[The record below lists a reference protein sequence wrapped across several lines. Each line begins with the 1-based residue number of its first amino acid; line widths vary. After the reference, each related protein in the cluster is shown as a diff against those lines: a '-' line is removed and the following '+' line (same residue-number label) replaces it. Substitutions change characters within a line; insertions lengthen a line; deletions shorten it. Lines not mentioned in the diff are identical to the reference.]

1 MTTPARPSTS
11 KQTASKAG
19 STSAGHTAGTSG
31 ANSAGAKSADKSA
44 DKSAATS
51 SAKAAKD
58 AKPARAAAY
67 EVRQSPVHGK
77 GVFALRPI
85 AAGERI
91 IEYRGER
98 ITWDDATRRAA
109 ERGGPINHTFY
120 FSLADGNVIDGG
132 RRGNDARWINHACEP
147 NCEAYEDD
155 GRVYI
160 HALRDIDAGEELN
173 YNYALIYDERHTPAL
188 KRLFACRCGTPAC
201 TGTMLAPKKRSRKAA
216 GASA

>member
-1 MTTPARPSTS
+1 MTPAARSDSSTPYSDKTGAAAHAADAPESGGKAARP
-11 KQTASKAG
+11 
-19 STSAGHTAGTSG
+19 
-31 ANSAGAKSADKSA
+31 
-44 DKSAATS
+44 AATKPAAR
-51 SAKAAKD
+51 SAPRA
-58 AKPARAAAY
+58 ARAASY
-67 EVRQSPVHGK
+67 EVRESPIHGK
-77 GVFALRPI
+77 GVFALRAI
-85 AAGERI
+85 GAGERI

-98 ITWDDATRRAA
+98 ITWDDATDRAA
-109 ERGGPINHTFY
+109 ARGGPINHTFY

-216 GASA
+216 GAPG

>member
-1 MTTPARPSTS
+1 MST
-11 KQTASKAG
+11 
-19 STSAGHTAGTSG
+19 
-31 ANSAGAKSADKSA
+31 AK
-44 DKSAATS
+44 
-51 SAKAAKD
+51 
-58 AKPARAAAY
+58 KPAAPKAPAY
-67 EVRQSPVHGK
+67 EVRKSPVHGN

-98 ITWDDATRRAA
+98 ISWDAATERAA
-109 ERGGPINHTFY
+109 ERGGPVNHTFY

-147 NCEAYEDD
+147 NCEAYEED

-201 TGTMLAPKKRSRKAA
+201 SGTMLAPKRRAKTKKPAAA
-216 GASA
+216 GA

>member
-1 MTTPARPSTS
+1 MTTPVRPSTS
-11 KQTASKAG
+11 KQTESKAG
-19 STSAGHTAGTSG
+19 RTAAGNTAGKS
-31 ANSAGAKSADKSA
+31 GAKSAARPAARSAPKSA
-44 DKSAATS
+44 
-51 SAKAAKD
+51 

-67 EVRQSPVHGK
+67 EVRQSPVHGR

-201 TGTMLAPKKRSRKAA
+201 TGTMLAPKKRSRRAA
-216 GASA
+216 GTSA

>member
-1 MTTPARPSTS
+1 MSPSARPSPS
-11 KQTASKAG
+11 QQA
-19 STSAGHTAGTSG
+19 
-31 ANSAGAKSADKSA
+31 ADKPPKA
-44 DKSAATS
+44 
-51 SAKAAKD
+51 AKAAKA
-58 AKPARAAAY
+58 AKTVAY
-67 EVRQSPVHGK
+67 EVRKSPVHGN

-98 ITWDDATRRAA
+98 ITWDEATRRAA
-109 ERGGPINHTFY
+109 ERGGPVNHTFY

-201 TGTMLAPKKRSRKAA
+201 TGTMLAPKKRSRKTA
-216 GASA
+216 GATT

>member
-1 MTTPARPSTS
+1 MSPSAQPS
-11 KQTASKAG
+11 SPSASKPVR
-19 STSAGHTAGTSG
+19 SRP
-31 ANSAGAKSADKSA
+31 
-44 DKSAATS
+44 AA
-51 SAKAAKD
+51 
-58 AKPARAAAY
+58 PY
-67 EVRQSPVHGK
+67 EVRQSPVHGN

-98 ITWDDATRRAA
+98 ISWDDATARAA
-109 ERGGPINHTFY
+109 ARGGPINHTFY
-120 FSLADGNVIDGG
+120 FSLADGRVIDGG
-132 RRGNDARWINHACEP
+132 KRGNDARWINHACEP

-188 KRLFACRCGTPAC
+188 KRQFACRCGTPAC
-201 TGTMLAPKKRSRKAA
+201 NGTMLAPKRRRKTARAA
-216 GASA
+216 A